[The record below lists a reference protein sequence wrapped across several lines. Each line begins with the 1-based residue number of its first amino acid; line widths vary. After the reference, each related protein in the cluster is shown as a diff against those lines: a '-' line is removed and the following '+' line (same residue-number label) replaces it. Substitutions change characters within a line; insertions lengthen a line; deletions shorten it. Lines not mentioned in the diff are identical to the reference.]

1 MTDHGIVNKNDVLKY
16 MVEGKHPYSNKFQF
30 PILKKF
36 GSLVIGH
43 CLELACLPVDRGFG
57 HRDLTL

>member
-1 MTDHGIVNKNDVLKY
+1 